1 MPRLAYWMFKKPTV
15 PGSGGNNCTGNVLSK
30 EGMNPSLT
38 HSQTDLRLP
47 CLEGSTSPL
56 LRCHPPGAGGVPRS
70 LLLPLRCRWLAE
82 GQQRVSVVGHNEQSA
97 PWAVQETQQKFM
109 IHTGTCPDF
118 SDFLKSEGVSG
129 YYKEFWMTGHFW
141 GTGQREN
148 FSACSIVNVVALI
161 ALIRGKGTSRF
172 LATTSENFE
181 SC

>member
-1 MPRLAYWMFKKPTV
+1 MPGRKHIPFTSLPSSWGRRGAQITSATPEVRLA
-15 PGSGGNNCTGNVLSK
+15 G
-30 EGMNPSLT
+30 
-38 HSQTDLRLP
+38 R
-47 CLEGSTSPL
+47 
-56 LRCHPPGAGGVPRS
+56 
-70 LLLPLRCRWLAE
+70 
-82 GQQRVSVVGHNEQSA
+82 GQCVSVVGHNEQSA

-118 SDFLKSEGVSG
+118 TDFLKCEGVSG
-129 YYKEFWMTGHFW
+129 YYKEFRMTCHFW